1 MKTRRLAFLA
11 QSARDFG
18 GIVRF
23 AAPGRAIYL
32 VSEPAAARH
41 ILVTNCANYVKGLGQ
56 RETSRLIGEGLLTA
70 DTMAWRSQ
78 RRAFEGLFS
87 ASRMEDLARTVVPA
101 VERLSSSWATCAAER
116 KTTDLIRDV
125 RQLAL
130 SMVDGFLLADGLG
143 PRISMTIG
151 KLQEF
156 ERLVTAEVLALWPS
170 VPNIPFGRSAR
181 LREVISALHRIIDE
195 VIDHCA
201 AVGGDNIV
209 TWMRRQGLSAPD
221 DRALRSHVAT
231 FLLTAYETTA
241 AALAWVWYLLDRHPS
256 KAEKLRAELRL
267 ELGGKAPALDHIGR
281 LSYTRGVV
289 LEALRLFP
297 PVWVIP
303 RTAIQADAVCGF
315 AIPARTEI
323 LISPY
328 LIHRRAELWPDPD
341 DFLPE
346 RFAAKSLQAD
356 TPCAYL
362 PFGAGPRSCIG
373 SQLATIELILAIA
386 LLAQRFRL
394 SRAGGSRFAPEVQLS
409 LFPGAAVSM
418 RVHAA

>member
-1 MKTRRLAFLA
+1 
-11 QSARDFG
+11 
-18 GIVRF
+18 
-23 AAPGRAIYL
+23 
-32 VSEPAAARH
+32 
-41 ILVTNCANYVKGLGQ
+41 
-56 RETSRLIGEGLLTA
+56 
-70 DTMAWRSQ
+70 
-78 RRAFEGLFS
+78 
-87 ASRMEDLARTVVPA
+87 
-101 VERLSSSWATCAAER
+101 
-116 KTTDLIRDV
+116 
-125 RQLAL
+125 
-130 SMVDGFLLADGLG
+130 
-143 PRISMTIG
+143 
-151 KLQEF
+151 
-156 ERLVTAEVLALWPS
+156 
-170 VPNIPFGRSAR
+170 
-181 LREVISALHRIIDE
+181 
-195 VIDHCA
+195 
-201 AVGGDNIV
+201 
-209 TWMRRQGLSAPD
+209 
-221 DRALRSHVAT
+221 
-231 FLLTAYETTA
+231 
-241 AALAWVWYLLDRHPS
+241 VWYLLDRHPS